1 MITNDPHWQ
10 DRLVRA
16 ELRGFEFLTESHAA
30 KGGRRLV
37 VHEYPG
43 AEEPQVQDLGGK
55 AWDWKLVAYFIGP
68 NYDLERNGFLVKLNE
83 PGATWLMHPWLGKL
97 WVRARDWTLHESN
110 DKGGYA
116 TVAIDFVPG
125 GEQPYVVSVD
135 KVDVAYT
142 RIIEF
147 STVAQEDFTARLRP
161 LSATAMTA
169 FIAAVQA
176 KLEILRTAIALATLP
191 LTWANQITGLI
202 AGVKGDLA
210 TLMATPQAYAN
221 AFGSLANA
229 LGSGADRDDFSDTSR
244 CRLTS
249 RLAKV
254 ATTSSSGLTSIPGSS
269 LTSVPG
275 NAGLSSVLATDS
287 AARYNLAQEDAL
299 RGRLLVASAAQV
311 ALTDYQAE
319 GDRDAALASVVSAID
334 ALLPIMP
341 DTVFQAAVAARTA
354 LIEALLAQELLPATE
369 RDVTGPIPSV
379 VLAYRLQV
387 DEAVFLARNAV
398 RHPLFVTG
406 HIYG

>member
-1 MITNDPHWQ
+1 MLTNDPHWK
-10 DRLVRA
+10 DRLVGA
-16 ELRGFEFLTESHAA
+16 SFRGFDFLTESHDA
-30 KGGRRLV
+30 KKGRRLV

-43 AEEPQVQDLGGK
+43 AEEPLVEDRGGK
-55 AWDWKLVAYFIGP
+55 AWDWKLNAYFIGP
-68 NYDLERNGFLVKLNE
+68 DYDLERNGFLDKLNE
-83 PGATWLMHPWLGKL
+83 PGATWLMHPWLGQL
-97 WVRARDWTLHESN
+97 WVRARDWALHESN
-110 DKGGYA
+110 DKGGYG

-147 STVAQEDFTARLRP
+147 STVAQDDFTARQRP

-169 FIAAVQA
+169 FIAAVQN
-176 KLEILRTAIALATLP
+176 KLEILRTAISLATLP
-191 LTWANQITGLI
+191 LTWANQVTGLI

-210 TLMATPQAYAN
+210 TLMAIPQAYAN

-249 RLAKV
+249 CLAKV
-254 ATTSSSGLTSIPGSS
+254 ATTSSSGMTTIS
-269 LTSVPG
+269 G

-287 AARYNLAQEDAL
+287 AARYNLVQEDAL
-299 RGRLLVASAAQV
+299 RGRLLVTSAAQI

-319 GDRDAALASVVSAID
+319 GDRNAALASVVSAID
-334 ALLPIMP
+334 TLLPSMP
-341 DTVFQAAVAARTA
+341 DAVFQAAVTARTA
-354 LIEALLAQELLPATE
+354 LIEALLAQDLLPATE

-387 DEAVFLARNAV
+387 DESVFLARNAV

-406 HIYG
+406 HVYG